1 MKKIFVVLILL
12 ISFVYAEDIV
22 ALLKRVENNA
32 VLHMNYKQQAFLCQP
47 YGVETVQELLDRTDV
62 NSSCK
67 RYLQEFRLA
76 YPKEKSFA
84 ASSLHIQQQYSV
96 TAIEGKCLLNLS
108 SGYSYSEV
116 LIEKGYARLLP
127 SYTFEDA
134 LIDYRFKR
142 AVKRAKI
149 KEAGIWSDIN
159 VRNCFLLPPKK

>member
-1 MKKIFVVLILL
+1 MSKIFVVLILL
-12 ISFVYAEDIV
+12 ISFVYAESIV
-22 ALLKRVENNA
+22 ALLKKVENNA
-32 VLHMNYKQQAFLCQP
+32 ALHMSYKQQPFLCQP
-47 YGVETVQELLDRTDV
+47 YGIETVQELLTRTDV

-67 RYLQEFRLA
+67 TYLQEFRLS
-76 YPKEKSFA
+76 YPKEKVFA
-84 ASSLHIQQQYSV
+84 VSTLHIQQQYSV
-96 TAIEGKCLLNLS
+96 VAIEGKCLLNLS

-127 SYTFEDA
+127 SYTFNDD

-149 KEAGIWSDIN
+149 EKAGIWSDIN